1 MPEEKIGEVIHFFA
15 KPMVAAI
22 KLSATLKVGDKIH
35 IKGSTTDVTMDVTSM
50 QIDRNAVDSADAGAD
65 VGIQVAERARQGDAV
80 FKVTGD

>member
-1 MPEEKIGEVIHFFA
+1 
-15 KPMVAAI
+15 
-22 KLSATLKVGDKIH
+22 
-35 IKGSTTDVTMDVTSM
+35 MDVTSM